1 MKIRFDSLATAFKIA
16 LTVFGLVAKDKDK
29 ADRVR
34 KAVEITDA
42 VTDLVKSKPKTKSKA
57 KAKAPK

>member
-29 ADRVR
+29 ADKVR
-34 KAVEITDA
+34 KAVELTDA